1 MAGLAALAIAYML
14 SQFYR
19 AFLAVL
25 TPSLIA
31 DLGATKT
38 DLSIASGAWFIAF
51 ALSQFLVGVW
61 LDRHG
66 PKRTAALL
74 LGICGGGG
82 AFLFAI
88 ASAPWMVTAA
98 MVLIGI
104 GCSPVL
110 MASMFIFAHTWSPA
124 RLAVLTSWMMGLGS
138 LGNIV
143 GASPLAAAAEAYG
156 WRPVMMGLGLVTVAV
171 AASILAVV
179 RDPEQA
185 KHTGG
190 STGFSGYLELMR
202 VRALWPILP
211 LVAVNYVPAGGI
223 RGLWAGP
230 YLADVYGL
238 DALAI
243 GQATLFMALAMSAGN
258 FIWGPLDTLFRTRKW
273 VSLAGNSLVLAA
285 LVFLAVNPVAGVGT
299 TTMMMVVIGV
309 SGASFG
315 LMMAH
320 GRAFLPPHLTGR
332 GITLLNF
339 FSIGT
344 VGLMQFGSGAVVASA
359 TVPGEP
365 AVAYSALFSFYAVTL
380 GLALFIYL
388 WARDAKPHHRPWH
401 RQMRKSGLESG
412 AGGF

>member
-1 MAGLAALAIAYML
+1 MVGLAALAIAYML

-25 TPSLIA
+25 SPSLIA

-156 WRPVMMGLGLVTVAV
+156 WRPVMMGLGIVTVAV
-171 AASILAVV
+171 AAAILAFV
-179 RDPEQA
+179 RDPARAEHA
-185 KHTGG
+185 GG
-190 STGFSGYLELMR
+190 SAGFSGYLELMR
-202 VRALWPILP
+202 IRVLWPILP
-211 LVAVNYVPAGGI
+211 LVAVNYVPPGGI

-238 DALAI
+238 DALLI

-258 FIWGPLDTLFRTRKW
+258 FLWGPLDTLFRTRKW
-273 VSLAGNSLVLAA
+273 VALIGNAIVLGA
-285 LVFLAVNPVAGVGT
+285 LVFLAMNPVTSVGT
-299 TTMMMVVIGV
+299 TTVMFVIIGV

-315 LMMAH
+315 VMMAH

-344 VGLMQFGSGAVVASA
+344 VGLMQFASGAVVAA
-359 TVPGEP
+359 AAVPGEP
-365 AVAYSALFSFYAVTL
+365 SASYAALFWFYAVTL
-380 GLALFIYL
+380 GLALLIYL
-388 WARDAKPHHRPWH
+388 WARDAKPHGTAHH
-401 RQMRKSGLESG
+401 
-412 AGGF
+412 AGK